1 MNIGEKK
8 ISTVPA
14 SEAFGEHKKELV
26 KIIKRE
32 EFPKDI
38 NPEVGLQIK
47 IKRNDG
53 NEDVITVTQITET
66 EITLDANHPLAGKDL
81 IFEIELL
88 DIIKAGPSAES
99 YYTLGVFLQEKGFF
113 DEAVLH
119 YQKAISVNP
128 NFIEAHFNM
137 GVAYQQL
144 GEHEKAILAY
154 QQVIALNSENP
165 KAHLNLGIA
174 FKELGLY
181 EEALKSLKT
190 ALKIKPDYAMALYN
204 LGNVYLAK
212 GQYNEAMDYYKKT
225 ISIDQEYAEAHW
237 NIALLN
243 LLSGNFKEGWQGYEW
258 RWKLGNLAVK
268 KNFNK
273 PEWDGSDINGKTIL
287 IYTEQGF
294 GDTIQF
300 IRYVPLIA
308 KQNAKVIIE
317 CEKELIALLRNVEGV
332 YDIFPKESKLPDFDF
347 HCPLLSLPL
356 KFNTTIDTIPSQIP
370 YINVDAELMKKWRA
384 KIPANS
390 KLNVGLTWAGNPE
403 LRRDYNRS
411 CSFDDLSHLLNIPDI
426 NFYSLQ
432 KGEAFYQILNNPEGI
447 KVLDYT
453 DELNDFADTAA
464 LIQNLDLVISVDTAV
479 AHLAG
484 ALGRPVWTLLPF
496 VPDWRWMLDRED
508 SPWYPTMRLFRQP
521 SIGDWKS
528 VIERV
533 KDELKKLIG
542 NCEDDSPK

>member
-1 MNIGEKK
+1 MNVGEKK

-26 KIIKRE
+26 QVIKRD
-32 EFPKDI
+32 EFPKDLK
-38 NPEVGLQIK
+38 PELGLQIK

-53 NEDVITVTQITET
+53 GEDVIKVTNVTET

-99 YYTLGVFLQEKGFF
+99 YYILGSFLQEKGIF
-113 DEAVLH
+113 DEAVQC
-119 YQKAISVNP
+119 YQKAIAVNP
-128 NFIEAHFNM
+128 NFTDAHFNL

-144 GEHEKAILAY
+144 GQHDKAELCY
-154 QQVIALNSENP
+154 RQVIALNPDHS
-165 KAHLNLGIA
+165 KAYLNLGIA
-174 FKELGLY
+174 FKEQGLY
-181 EEALKSLKT
+181 DEASAALKN
-190 ALKIKPDYAMALYN
+190 ALRIKPDYAMAYYN
-204 LGNVYLAK
+204 LGNVHLAK
-212 GQYNEAMDYYKKT
+212 GQYNEAMEYYKKT
-225 ISIDQEYAEAHW
+225 ISIDEEYAEAHW

-258 RWKLGNLAVK
+258 RWKLGDLAVK
-268 KNFNK
+268 PKFDK
-273 PEWDGSDINGKTIL
+273 PQWDGSDINGKTIL

-300 IRYVPLIA
+300 IRYIPLIA
-308 KQNAKVIIE
+308 NRGAKVIVE
-317 CEKELIALLRNVEGV
+317 CEKELIALLQNIEGV
-332 YDIFPKESKLPDFDF
+332 YNILQKGSSLPEFDF

-356 KFNTTIDTIPSQIP
+356 IFKTTVENIPSQIP
-370 YINVDAELMKKWRA
+370 YLKVDLELSKKWQD
-384 KIPANS
+384 KILNNS

-411 CSFDDLSHLLNIPDI
+411 CTFETFSQLLKIPDI

-432 KGEAFYQILNNPEGI
+432 KGDSSYQILINLEGLNI
-447 KVLDYT
+447 LDYT
-453 DELNDFADTAA
+453 EEFNDFADTAGF
-464 LIQNLDLVISVDTAV
+464 IENLDLVISVDTAV

-484 ALGRPVWTLLPF
+484 ALGKTVWTLLPF

-533 KDELKKLIG
+533 EEELRKFIK
-542 NCEDDSPK
+542 

>member
-14 SEAFGEHKKELV
+14 SFGEHKKELV

-411 CSFDDLSHLLNIPDI
+411 CSFDDLSPLLNIPDI

-447 KVLDYT
+447 KVLNYT